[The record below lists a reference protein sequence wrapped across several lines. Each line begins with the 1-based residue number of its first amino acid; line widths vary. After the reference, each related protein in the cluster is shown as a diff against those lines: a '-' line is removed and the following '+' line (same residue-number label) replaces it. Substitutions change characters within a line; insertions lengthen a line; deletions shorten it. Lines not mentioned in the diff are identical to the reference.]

1 MEFTVVKREI
11 ITFGDEDIMALI
23 GKVEEFQEN
32 DNWIEYAERLEH
44 YFTAN
49 EITDNG
55 KKRAVLLSSC
65 GAKTYKLIRN
75 LVAPGKPT
83 DKSFAELVNIFKNHL
98 NSRPSS
104 IVYRF
109 KFNCRFR
116 KQGETIQQYVAEL
129 RSLSEHSDFRDQLE
143 EMMRDRLVCGVND
156 ERIQRRPLAESR
168 LDFKK
173 ALELATAMEIAD
185 KNMRGIQ

>member
-1 MEFTVVKREI
+1 
-11 ITFGDEDIMALI
+11 MALI

-32 DNWIEYAERLEH
+32 DNWIEYAERLED

-83 DKSFAELVNIFKNHL
+83 DKSFAELVNIVKNHL
-98 NSRPSS
+98 NSRLSS
-104 IVYRF
+104 IVYRHNSTAVLEN
-109 KFNCRFR
+109 KERQSSNTSLNCEVFR
-116 KQGETIQQYVAEL
+116 SI
-129 RSLSEHSDFRDQLE
+129 
-143 EMMRDRLVCGVND
+143 
-156 ERIQRRPLAESR
+156 
-168 LDFKK
+168 
-173 ALELATAMEIAD
+173 ATFVISW
-185 KNMRGIQ
+185 KRC